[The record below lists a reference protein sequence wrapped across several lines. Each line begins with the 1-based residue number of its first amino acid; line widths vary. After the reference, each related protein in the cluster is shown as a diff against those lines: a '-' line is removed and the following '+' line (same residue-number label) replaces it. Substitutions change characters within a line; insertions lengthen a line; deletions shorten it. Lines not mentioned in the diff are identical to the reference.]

1 MAFPVVCVKV
11 KVTTVEIFTQRYSEV
26 SLLHGAYTVNG
37 TAFFRFS
44 KDAIWINSEVNP
56 GYSNRINS
64 SSFQM

>member
-37 TAFFRFS
+37 TALFR
-44 KDAIWINSEVNP
+44 VQQL
-56 GYSNRINS
+56 
-64 SSFQM
+64 SFGVVSQLQLFY

>member
-37 TAFFRFS
+37 TALFRILQGCNLDQF
-44 KDAIWINSEVNP
+44 
-56 GYSNRINS
+56 
-64 SSFQM
+64 